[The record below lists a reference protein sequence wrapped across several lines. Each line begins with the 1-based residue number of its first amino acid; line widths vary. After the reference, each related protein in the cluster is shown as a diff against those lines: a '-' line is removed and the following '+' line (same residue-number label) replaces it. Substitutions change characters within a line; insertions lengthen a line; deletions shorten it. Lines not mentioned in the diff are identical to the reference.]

1 MPAECRSACGEQ
13 FLNRLRGRPVDPRII
28 AHCEGDAGSKNWPW
42 VWAAAM
48 ASARRFGELAA
59 KFAGEGFYATE
70 FGSELYWPDVIAAQV
85 EGLRQMTAA
94 GERATAE
101 ALGRILRATFAYLAI
116 TAVPGPRTHTLLRIV
131 GDDSTSNGDAHR
143 YSGGVSIATPG
154 HRFHP
159 SVVAQSVLGPIT
171 AWALGYAPRLGL
183 KITEDTS
190 ANFWPLAA
198 LQLSLGTPFG
208 RPTPA
213 AAWGLADEDR
223 EQLRRLVD
231 GNDLGALGHAVGLL
245 RGFPL
250 VADLYVEV
258 WGTAEGRTARL
269 DNAVSG
275 LKPQIAAASIDRQ
288 GRYTAYV
295 PAAWS
300 RLQAARAKSEDLGDR
315 YRVFTPQASFDVPKI
330 GGALLF
336 RFLWDGRAGARW
348 DTAGQGDGTTP
359 VSPQPSPPP
368 RPQPEPP
375 PPLEPLQPAPLEPR
389 PQPQPQPAP
398 IEPRPQPQPAPIEPQ
413 LAPPTPLEPL
423 EPGAPQPAPPA
434 PSPSPAP
441 EPADPAELNAIADE
455 VARLVLARDQRGL
468 QRAIVNEL
476 RTGGRRPPA
485 EIADDVASFG
495 IGEGQAQAPLWR
507 QIVERLRAL

>member
-1 MPAECRSACGEQ
+1 MPAECRSACAEQ
-13 FLNRLRGRPVDPRII
+13 FFNRLRERPVDARVI

-59 KFAGEGFYATE
+59 KFAGEGFYSTE

-85 EGLRQMTAA
+85 AGLRQTTAA

-101 ALGRILRATFAYLAI
+101 ALGRILRGTFAYLAI
-116 TAVPGPRTHTLLRIV
+116 TAVPGARTRTLLRMV
-131 GDDSTSNGDAHR
+131 GEDATSNGDAHR
-143 YSGGVSIATPG
+143 YSGGVSVATPG

-159 SVVAQSVLGPIT
+159 SVVGQSVLGPIL

-183 KITEDTS
+183 RITEDTS

-198 LQLSLGTPFG
+198 LQLSLGTAYG

-213 AAWGLADEDR
+213 AAWGLAEEDR
-223 EQLRRLVD
+223 AQLRRLID
-231 GNDLGALGHAVGLL
+231 GNELGALGYAAELL

-250 VADLYVEV
+250 VADLYIEV

-275 LKPQIAAASIDRQ
+275 LKPQIAAASMDRQ
-288 GRYTAYV
+288 GQYTAYV

-300 RLQAARAKSEDLGDR
+300 RLQSARASSEDLGDR

-330 GGALLF
+330 GGAPLF
-336 RFLWDGRAGARW
+336 RFLWDAQAGARW
-348 DTAGQGDGTTP
+348 DSPGGQGDGDGGA
-359 VSPQPSPPP
+359 P
-368 RPQPEPP
+368 RP
-375 PPLEPLQPAPLEPR
+375 
-389 PQPQPQPAP
+389 
-398 IEPRPQPQPAPIEPQ
+398 
-413 LAPPTPLEPL
+413 
-423 EPGAPQPAPPA
+423 PQPAPPNL
-434 PSPSPAP
+434 PQPAP
-441 EPADPAELNAIADE
+441 PGPSQPRPQPPDPQQPDSQRPDPQQPETQPPEPPQPAPGQAMRAELNALADD
-455 VARLVLARDQRGL
+455 VAKLLLARDQRGL
-468 QRAIVNEL
+468 QSRIVQEL

-485 EIADDVASFG
+485 EIANDVARFG

-507 QIVERLRAL
+507 SIVERLRKL